1 MKYEICRKFYQNLE
15 TLKAKKEVDII
26 LGVFSL
32 NAQDPQLFQHIP
44 SVFSNL
50 QLLSHNCSDINGSQI
65 DQVFVAKSFLQT
77 KIFAIT

>member
-1 MKYEICRKFYQNLE
+1 MKYEIYRKFYQKLE

-32 NAQDPQLFQHIP
+32 NAQDPQLFQYIS

-50 QLLSHNCSDINGSQI
+50 QLLSRNCSHINGSHI
-65 DQVFVAKSFLQT
+65 DQVFVAKSF
-77 KIFAIT
+77 F

>member
-50 QLLSHNCSDINGSQI
+50 
-65 DQVFVAKSFLQT
+65 
-77 KIFAIT
+77 